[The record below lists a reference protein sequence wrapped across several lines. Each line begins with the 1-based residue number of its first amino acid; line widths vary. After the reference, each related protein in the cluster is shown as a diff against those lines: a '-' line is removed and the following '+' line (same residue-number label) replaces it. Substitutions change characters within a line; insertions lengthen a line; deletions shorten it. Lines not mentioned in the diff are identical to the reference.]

1 MAKNGK
7 RMSRWTMAVIE
18 SFDGKEF
25 TVAEICSHWKEISP
39 PKYAPPHRNVVS
51 ILKRLIASGK
61 VERVGTKKAGR
72 WEVEVFREVKLDE

>member
-39 PKYAPPHRNVVS
+39 PRFAPPHRNVVN
-51 ILKRLIASGK
+51 ILKRLIVAGK
-61 VERVGTKKAGR
+61 IERVGTKKAGR
-72 WEVEVFREVKLDE
+72 WEVEVFREVKLDD